1 MRTETTINDTRDF
14 GIGRRI
20 KNLAELRKIGF
31 AANRRLLDVQ
41 RISHDCF
48 IGEAAFQDMQKP
60 VTVGEQ
66 RAASLRFADPRVQGL
81 LHVLLL
87 FLLVRG
93 TFRNKE
99 LREHIA
105 PLLGIKPSQLSPGRV
120 TYDLRRLRLHGLIER
135 IPKTHSYRITAKG
148 LRTAI
153 FYTRLYNRSLRTGLA
168 VISPD
173 AANANLPLFRSI
185 RAAEAALNT
194 WYDKA
199 NLAA

>member
-1 MRTETTINDTRDF
+1 M
-14 GIGRRI
+14 
-20 KNLAELRKIGF
+20 
-31 AANRRLLDVQ
+31 
-41 RISHDCF
+41 
-48 IGEAAFQDMQKP
+48 
-60 VTVGEQ
+60 
-66 RAASLRFADPRVQGL
+66 
-81 LHVLLL
+81 
-87 FLLVRG
+87 
-93 TFRNKE
+93 
-99 LREHIA
+99 
-105 PLLGIKPSQLSPGRV
+105 KPSELSPGRV

-173 AANANLPLFRSI
+173 AVNANVPLARSI

-194 WYDKA
+194 WYDKE